1 MSKKPSGYQKKV
13 LTVLL
18 VSFGFG
24 GLLAQ
29 FSPMKSGGF
38 SSWFD
43 DSYVKAS
50 AESSKTKEPA
60 PVKIE
65 KKVKPLS
72 YGQQVNQEIEKKQY
86 DGHLDLPLEL
96 QTDAKWKDT
105 AYGFGNV
112 DKPNTIEING
122 CAIVSLA
129 MVGSYMDHQEVTPL
143 DVLAWAKMTSIRYA
157 LQIGRAVMRIE
168 TVSAFLKEGH
178 PVIISVKP
186 GYFTTTGHIMVMSG
200 VDEKGDFWINDPN
213 DSEEKGHSKRTF
225 TAEEVM
231 NEALNFWAFY

>member
-86 DGHLDLPLEL
+86 NGHLDLP
-96 QTDAKWKDT
+96 
-105 AYGFGNV
+105 
-112 DKPNTIEING
+112 
-122 CAIVSLA
+122 
-129 MVGSYMDHQEVTPL
+129 
-143 DVLAWAKMTSIRYA
+143 
-157 LQIGRAVMRIE
+157 
-168 TVSAFLKEGH
+168 
-178 PVIISVKP
+178 
-186 GYFTTTGHIMVMSG
+186 
-200 VDEKGDFWINDPN
+200 
-213 DSEEKGHSKRTF
+213 
-225 TAEEVM
+225 
-231 NEALNFWAFY
+231 